1 MTRAISPKAM
11 GKKAAT
17 IVLGVALPLVVSG
30 AARPAEDCP
39 VPPSQTLFACDI
51 DALRPTQLSVGMAEV
66 NARRAQ
72 LETKSPD
79 KLDAYKTEH
88 PEPVVR
94 GPEGALYIID
104 RHHLARVLSEMG
116 VKQTFCYVAADL
128 SNLTK
133 ADFFV
138 EMKKRNWVFLEDNT
152 GARRETSDLP
162 LRVGDLQDDPFRSLA
177 GEVREEGGY
186 EKSCEPFAEFKWA
199 DFFRAQIGPDR
210 LARDPVQALNEANAM
225 AVSLKACSLPG
236 YKGAPCR

>member
-1 MTRAISPKAM
+1 MAF
-11 GKKAAT
+11 
-17 IVLGVALPLVVSG
+17 GVMLPFVVDG

-39 VPPSQTLFACDI
+39 APPLQALFACDI

-66 NARRAQ
+66 KARQAQ

-79 KLDAYKTEH
+79 KLEAYKAKH

-104 RHHLARVLSEMG
+104 RHHLARVLLDMG
-116 VKQTFCYVAADL
+116 VKQTFCYVADDL

-133 ADFFV
+133 PGFFD

-152 GARRETSDLP
+152 GAMKEAGDLP
-162 LRVGDLQDDPFRSLA
+162 LRVGELQDDPFRSLA
-177 GEVREEGGY
+177 GEVREHGGY
-186 EKSCEPFAEFKWA
+186 EKSCEPFAEFRWA

-210 LARDPVQALNEANAM
+210 LAREPVEALNEAKAI
-225 AVSLKACSLPG
+225 AVSPKACKLPG
-236 YKGAPCR
+236 YKGAPCP